1 MMSVTKFAAFAGAAV
16 VVTLAVTFAITQ
28 IMMPAQRF
36 EACIEGSVAGG
47 SIGGPFELM
56 HHRGQMVTDAQVL
69 DQPALVYFGYTFC
82 PDVCPMDVARNV
94 VAVEIL
100 ADAGL
105 TVKPVFITIDPARDT
120 VEYLADFVANNHP
133 EMVGLTGTAEQ
144 IAKAAR
150 AYKVYY
156 RKQPS
161 QDEEYYLMDHSSFS
175 YLMVPGF
182 GFVDFLRS
190 DLPPEVVADR
200 VACVLKAS

>member
-1 MMSVTKFAAFAGAAV
+1 MMSVTKFAVFACAAV
-16 VVTLAVTFAITQ
+16 VVTLAVTLAMTQ
-28 IMMPAQRF
+28 IMLPAQRF
-36 EACIEGSVAGG
+36 EDCIEGSVAGG
-47 SIGGPFELM
+47 NIGGPFELM
-56 HHRGQMVTDAQVL
+56 DHRGQMVTDAQVL

-120 VEYLADFVANNHP
+120 VDYLADFVANNHP
-133 EMVGLTGTAEQ
+133 EMVGLTGTVEQ

-161 QDEEYYLMDHSSFS
+161 EDEDYYLMDHSSFS
-175 YLMVPGF
+175 YFMVPDV

-190 DLPPEVVADR
+190 DLLPEVVADR
-200 VACVLKAS
+200 LACVLRAS

>member
-1 MMSVTKFAAFAGAAV
+1 MMSVTKFAAFSGAAV

-28 IMMPAQRF
+28 IMVPAQRF
-36 EACIEGSVAGG
+36 EDCIEGSVAGG
-47 SIGGPFELM
+47 NIGGPFELID
-56 HHRGQMVTDAQVL
+56 HRGQMVTDAQVL

>member
-1 MMSVTKFAAFAGAAV
+1 MSVTKFAAFAGSAV
-16 VVTLAVTFAITQ
+16 VVTLAVTFAMTQ
-28 IMMPAQRF
+28 IMLPAQRF
-36 EACIEGSVAGG
+36 EDCIEGSVAGG
-47 SIGGPFELM
+47 NIGGPFELM
-56 HHRGQMVTDAQVL
+56 DHRGQMVTDAQVL

-120 VEYLADFVANNHP
+120 VDYLADFVANNHP

-161 QDEEYYLMDHSSFS
+161 EDEDYYLMDHSSFS
-175 YLMVPGF
+175 YFMVPDV

-200 VACVLKAS
+200 LACVLRAS

>member
-1 MMSVTKFAAFAGAAV
+1 MSVTKFAAFAGAAV

-28 IMMPAQRF
+28 IMTPAQRF

-47 SIGGPFELM
+47 SIGGPLELM
-56 HHRGQMVTDAQVL
+56 DHRGQMVTDAQVL

>member
-1 MMSVTKFAAFAGAAV
+1 MSVTKFAAFAGAAV
-16 VVTLAVTFAITQ
+16 VVTLAVTFTMTQ
-28 IMMPAQRF
+28 IMLPAQRF
-36 EACIEGSVAGG
+36 EDCIEGSVAGG
-47 SIGGPFELM
+47 NIGGPFELM
-56 HHRGQMVTDAQVL
+56 DHRWQMVTDAQVL

-105 TVKPVFITIDPARDT
+105 TVKPVFITIDPVRDT
-120 VEYLADFVANNHP
+120 VDYLADFVANNHP
-133 EMVGLTGTAEQ
+133 EMVGLTGSAEQ

-161 QDEEYYLMDHSSFS
+161 EDEDYYLMDHSSFS
-175 YLMVPGF
+175 YFMVPDV

-200 VACVLKAS
+200 LACVLRAS

>member
-1 MMSVTKFAAFAGAAV
+1 MSVTKFAAFAGAAV
-16 VVTLAVTFAITQ
+16 VVTLAVTLAMTQ
-28 IMMPAQRF
+28 IMLPAQRF
-36 EACIEGSVAGG
+36 EDCIEGSVAGG
-47 SIGGPFELM
+47 NIGGPFELM
-56 HHRGQMVTDAQVL
+56 DHRGQMVTDAQVL

-120 VEYLADFVANNHP
+120 VDYLADFVANNHP

-161 QDEEYYLMDHSSFS
+161 EDEDYYLMDHSSFS
-175 YLMVPGF
+175 YFMVPDV

-190 DLPPEVVADR
+190 DLLPEAVADR
-200 VACVLKAS
+200 VACVLRAS

>member
-1 MMSVTKFAAFAGAAV
+1 MSVTKFAVFACAAV
-16 VVTLAVTFAITQ
+16 VVTLAVTLAMTQ
-28 IMMPAQRF
+28 IMLPAQRF
-36 EACIEGSVAGG
+36 EDCIEGSVAGG
-47 SIGGPFELM
+47 NIGGPFELVD
-56 HHRGQMVTDAQVL
+56 HRGQMVTDAQVL

-120 VEYLADFVANNHP
+120 VDYLADFVANNHP

-161 QDEEYYLMDHSSFS
+161 EDEDYYLMDHSSFS
-175 YLMVPGF
+175 YFMVPDV

-190 DLPPEVVADR
+190 DLLPEVVADR
-200 VACVLKAS
+200 LACVLRAS